1 LFWLEVGWMMVV
13 AGQGAG
19 GKRSAPHRLIEVSGH
34 FFRSRFDSQFD
45 PFALERSGHK
55 NNTNGGVTA
64 TVTKYV
70 QTQIE
75 ALSSKLSISYVSSSR
90 ELFL

>member
-1 LFWLEVGWMMVV
+1 VV

-45 PFALERSGHK
+45 PFALERSGHE
-55 NNTNGGVTA
+55 NNTNGGVIA

-75 ALSSKLSISYVSSSR
+75 TAVCSSSKLSISYVSSSR